1 MKWDVKAFPGRNS
14 GPRRFRCAEISS
26 QRKVM
31 AGIRLLNL
39 SLSAS
44 MLVLLSG
51 DVSLNPGPNYNSLAD
66 VSKCKGFKFAHLNV
80 RSLRGKMDLISLEL
94 VDKKPFD
101 YKFFVRLHGII
112 AIINLRGVSTK
123 LNKYKLFDC
132 LTFSETWLDS
142 SFSNEDFRSLD
153 QVFRRD
159 RLGNRRGGG
168 VLIYLRE
175 DLPGRVRTDLTNEA
189 DECLWI
195 EITRKKCKPVL
206 FCCADRP
213 PDFDISQFIKGL
225 STGLSVDLYNWSLCW

>member
-14 GPRRFRCAEISS
+14 GSCRFKCAQISS

-51 DVSLNPGPNYNSLAD
+51 DVSLNPRPNYNSFAD

-80 RSLRGKMDLISLEL
+80 QGVCGKMDLILLEL
-94 VDKKPFD
+94 VDK
-101 YKFFVRLHGII
+101 
-112 AIINLRGVSTK
+112 
-123 LNKYKLFDC
+123 KLFDC

-142 SFSNEDFRSLD
+142 SFSNEKIIFDGY

-159 RLGNRRGGG
+159 HPGNRRGGG
-168 VLIYLRE
+168 VLIFFFISISISDHSLVYGILKTGVKKA
-175 DLPGRVRTDLTNEA
+175 PPKV
-189 DECLWI
+189 I
-195 EITRKKCKPVL
+195 E
-206 FCCADRP
+206 
-213 PDFDISQFIKGL
+213 
-225 STGLSVDLYNWSLCW
+225 Y